1 MGLKSEMKLLGNEQT
16 RGMRG
21 GGGGGG
27 SVDFKQARKLEMAS
41 RLVSSL

>member
-16 RGMRG
+16 SGMR